1 MSRNPTQA
9 DYNLVK
15 NTFEEC
21 FKEQQKEGRL
31 SSQILSSDSVNAPE
45 EENEKLC
52 DTEALANQRALTLN
66 HKEMNR
72 V

>member
-45 EENEKLC
+45 EENEKLR